1 MMKSTTIRIDEE
13 LKRDASQML
22 ESLGLSFNTY
32 VVMATRQLVS
42 QKRVPF
48 SLEVPSQSP
57 SELTRK
63 ALVEAEARDLGL
75 IEDDSPQFTSTE
87 SLLSF
92 LEED

>member
-1 MMKSTTIRIDEE
+1 MKSTTIRIDEE